1 MTTDCSTQSAYYG
14 YADNIAAVV
23 ISEAEISRRALPI
36 LVFVTRNVGDV
47 QRADMRLLNP
57 GSPLPDVRRLRRQ
70 NLRDAVAIAQVDE
83 DAASV
88 IAGARDPSEEDDL
101 FPFVARA

>member
-70 NLRDAVAIAQVDE
+70 NLRDAVAIGGGPELRESGGELGRIE
-83 DAASV
+83 DVVHAV
-88 IAGARDPSEEDDL
+88 PRHEL
-101 FPFVARA
+101 